1 MKLFLCVLGLLV
13 FTSPALAEETIRKEG
28 DTSINF
34 SISRSQI
41 AEYKYGF
48 GGKYWASSDIAYS
61 ASFDISETTRKSNDA
76 AGTSTTKADSSYY
89 ALSLAVEKHLQP
101 SFKLSPYIG
110 GEVKY
115 ARFADTYDNTY
126 WTPYNNYHDESL
138 GKQYGVA
145 LLVGAEYA
153 LNRNI
158 SLAGEYAFGYSYS
171 KNRYSSTWG
180 EQKTRTSGF
189 DTSVS
194 RLMLLLYF

>member
-1 MKLFLCVLGLLV
+1 MKQFLCVLGLFVL
-13 FTSPALAEETIRKEG
+13 TSPALAEETTRKAG

-48 GGKYWASSDIAYS
+48 GGKYWTSSDIACS
-61 ASFDISETTRKSNDA
+61 ASFDVSDTTQENNDQ
-76 AGTSTTKADSSYY
+76 AGTSTSKVDHSYY
-89 ALSLAVEKHLQP
+89 ALSVAVEKHFPP

-110 GEVKY
+110 GEIKY
-115 ARFADTYDNTY
+115 ARFKDTYANTY
-126 WTPYNNYHDESL
+126 GTPSSYYYSESL

-158 SLAGEYAFGYSYS
+158 SLAGEYAFGYSYGKTKYQSNWTDQKMTS
-171 KNRYSSTWG
+171 K
-180 EQKTRTSGF
+180 GF

-194 RLMLLLYF
+194 RLMMLLYF